1 MQRGLLAAIIAL
13 TLIPAAS
20 DACCDLDRP
29 AAGPKGPALLIFVTA
44 QAATA
49 DPSCPLHA
57 PGGSGST
64 APRPQPTSPV
74 RCMHDL
80 SVERAGLV
88 KTVTAAAPDVAIAT
102 LAAPAQAR
110 IVVFTSLSPVAPQHA
125 PPHRGSRPDVL
136 RI

>member
-1 MQRGLLAAIIAL
+1 MRRALLILTVAL
-13 TLIPAAS
+13 AVVPSTN

-29 AAGPKGPALLIFVTA
+29 AAGPKGPALLIFDAA
-44 QAATA
+44 QAAST

-57 PGGSGST
+57 PRGSGST

-80 SVERAGLV
+80 SVERAALV

-102 LAAPAQAR
+102 LAAPPQAR
-110 IVVFTSLSPVAPQHA
+110 IVVFTSRSPVAPQHA